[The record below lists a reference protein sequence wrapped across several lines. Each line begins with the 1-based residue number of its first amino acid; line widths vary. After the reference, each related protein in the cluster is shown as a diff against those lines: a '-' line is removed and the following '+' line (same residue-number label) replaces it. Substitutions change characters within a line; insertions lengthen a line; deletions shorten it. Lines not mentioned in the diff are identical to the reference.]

1 MLPSPTKGI
10 KSGKTLM
17 RTVIASLV
25 LLAGLSGPAL
35 AQDVVDPAPEAAAA
49 PAAEPAPPPAAAEPP
64 PVLPTTG
71 DGAALLSVL
80 TRACLPMVREGKSV
94 EDVAKDLG
102 MRRDRRSGSY
112 QLALGGD
119 RNHVISVLPKGAN
132 NNVCNVQIN
141 YAIGGETPLVE
152 ALNIWAFL
160 QEPRLRMQ
168 RNDFAVGADNVKRV
182 TLSWEHFT
190 DAESTGLVFVQLK
203 NPDDTPLERRYDQAT
218 LLFSERTF

>member
-1 MLPSPTKGI
+1 
-10 KSGKTLM
+10 M

-35 AQDVVDPAPEAAAA
+35 AQDAVDPAPEAAAA

-71 DGAALLSVL
+71 DGAAVLSVL
-80 TRACLPMVREGKSV
+80 TRACLPMVREAKSV

-119 RNHVISVLPKGAN
+119 RNYVISVLPKGAN
-132 NNVCNVQIN
+132 DNVCNVQIN
-141 YAIGGETPLVE
+141 YAIGGETPIVE

-160 QEPRLRMQ
+160 QEPRLRLQ

-203 NPDDTPLERRYDQAT
+203 NPDDTPLDRRYDQAT

>member
-1 MLPSPTKGI
+1 
-10 KSGKTLM
+10 M

-49 PAAEPAPPPAAAEPP
+49 PATEPAPPAEPAEPP

-71 DGAALLSVL
+71 DGAAVLSVL
-80 TRACLPMVREGKSV
+80 TRACLPMVREAKSV

-112 QLALGGD
+112 QMALGGD
-119 RNHVISVLPKGAN
+119 RNFVISVLPKGAN
-132 NNVCNVQIN
+132 DNVCNVQIN
-141 YAIGGETPLVE
+141 YAIGGETPIVE

-168 RNDFAVGADNVKRV
+168 RNDFMVGADNVKRV

-190 DAESTGLVFVQLK
+190 DTESTGLVFVQLK
-203 NPDDTPLERRYDQAT
+203 NPDDTPLDRRYDQAT

>member
-1 MLPSPTKGI
+1 
-10 KSGKTLM
+10 M

-35 AQDVVDPAPEAAAA
+35 AQDVVEPAPEAAVA
-49 PAAEPAPPPAAAEPP
+49 PAPEPAPAPAAAEPP

-71 DGAALLSVL
+71 DGAVVLSVL

-112 QLALGGD
+112 QMALGGD
-119 RNHVISVLPKGAN
+119 RNFVISVLPKGAN
-132 NNVCNVQIN
+132 DNVCNVQIN
-141 YAIGGETPLVE
+141 YAIGGETPIVE

-160 QEPRLRMQ
+160 QEPRLRLQ
-168 RNDFAVGADNVKRV
+168 RNDFMVGADNVKRI
-182 TLSWEHFT
+182 TLAWEHFT

-203 NPDDTPLERRYDQAT
+203 NPDDTPLDRRYDQAT

>member
-1 MLPSPTKGI
+1 
-10 KSGKTLM
+10 M

-35 AQDVVDPAPEAAAA
+35 AQDAVDPAPEAAAA

-71 DGAALLSVL
+71 DGAAVLSVL
-80 TRACLPMVREGKSV
+80 TRACLPMVREAKSV

-119 RNHVISVLPKGAN
+119 RNYVISVLPKGAN
-132 NNVCNVQIN
+132 DNVCNVQIN
-141 YAIGGETPLVE
+141 YAIGGETPIVE

-203 NPDDTPLERRYDQAT
+203 NPDDTPLDRRYDQAT